1 MRPFLKEWREFKG
14 YTQAGAG
21 EKLGQSDA
29 TIARWESGKREP
41 GVDDLIKLAQL
52 YGCRPQDL
60 WAPPDEP
67 IGPALDAGLLQRVV
81 TMAARKMAGMAG
93 AFRPED
99 FAGAILAGY
108 DDASRENTRERQ
120 RAVIEK
126 ALNRSASPARPL
138 REKKRTA
145 SRA

>member
-41 GVDDLIKLAQL
+41 GVDDLIKIAKLF
-52 YGCRPQDL
+52 GCRPQDL

-67 IGPALDAGLLQRVV
+67 IGPPLDAGLLQRVV
-81 TMAARKMAGMAG
+81 TMAARKMAGLAG
-93 AFRPED
+93 RFRPED
-99 FAGAILAGY
+99 FVDAVLAGY
-108 DDASRENTRERQ
+108 DNASREPTRDRQ
-120 RAVIEK
+120 RAVIDD
-126 ALNRSASPARPL
+126 ALNQWARPPKQS
-138 REKKRTA
+138 RDKKRA
-145 SRA
+145 AGNA